1 MSSTRRNPVISDVFG
16 RMNLIERRGSG
27 LRKIIEAYQFEEN
40 YTEKLKP
47 EFKSTES
54 SFFVILP
61 NLNYKMNNDGQ
72 FDRKKGQNDN
82 NVGQKIKHDT
92 QTDQN
97 DTQNDTQ
104 TDQNDTPKLVPE
116 ERRKKIVKI
125 IKNNPTTTSLELSE
139 DLEVSESTIKRDLRL
154 LNKKN
159 KIEYIGS
166 SRSGYWKV
174 K

>member
-1 MSSTRRNPVISDVFG
+1 M
-16 RMNLIERRGSG
+16 LI
-27 LRKIIEAYQFEEN
+27 
-40 YTEKLKP
+40 
-47 EFKSTES
+47 
-54 SFFVILP
+54 
-61 NLNYKMNNDGQ
+61 NNCCQ
-72 FDRKKGQNDN
+72 PAH
-82 NVGQKIKHDT
+82 QKRD
-92 QTDQN
+92 D

-104 TDQNDTPKLVPE
+104 TDQNDTKKLVPE

-174 K
+174 KF